1 MYHVYLFIYSFF
13 NYSRLS
19 DFYWNSLV
27 VQDYYIQ
34 CESRKNFF
42 LNRTDALFRFVYARR
57 IEECFDVKNLYCY
70 SDGSCFHREI
80 LMYMRCNA
88 RMMLIRCSE
97 ARLCSM
103 WDRKDVCFPRYVLDR
118 GWGALFLILWHER
131 TVKICVSRFFRVSTS
146 TCLTSK
152 REFWRS
158 SRRTLHGI

>member
-1 MYHVYLFIYSFF
+1 MCHVYLFIYSFF
-13 NYSRLS
+13 NYSL
-19 DFYWNSLV
+19 
-27 VQDYYIQ
+27 DYLIFVEILLFFRIIIYIA
-34 CESRKNFF
+34 
-42 LNRTDALFRFVYARR
+42 NRGKTFSWTEQTHYSVSARG

-70 SDGSCFHREI
+70 SDSSCFHREI
-80 LMYMRCNA
+80 LMYMRRNA

-103 WDRKDVCFPRYVLDR
+103 RDREDVCFPRYVLDR